1 MGKPNTMRPKLDFW
15 YEFASTYSYLAALRI
30 EAAAKERNVDI
41 VWRPFLL
48 GPIFKVQG
56 WDSSPF
62 NLLPAKGGY
71 MWRDLERLCAAQ
83 GLAFRKPDPFPQS
96 SLLAAR
102 IAWTDQMVIH
112 RPEFSRRVFLAEF
125 AGGGRIDDEAV
136 LAGILRGLDL
146 DDRAIIAAARSDRVK
161 LRLRRETDEA
171 IRLGLF
177 GAPSFVTADG
187 EIFWGNDRLDAALD
201 WAASKAEAL

>member
-1 MGKPNTMRPKLDFW
+1 MRPKLDFW

-30 EAAAKERNVDI
+30 EALARERKVDI

-48 GPIFKVQG
+48 GPIFKAQG

-62 NLLPAKGGY
+62 TLYPAKGGY
-71 MWRDLERLCAAQ
+71 MWRDLERLSAVE

-102 IAWTDQMVIH
+102 IAWTDQMIVR
-112 RPEFSRRVFLAEF
+112 RPEYSRRVFLAEF
-125 AGGGRIDDEAV
+125 AGGVRIDDEDV
-136 LAGILRGLDL
+136 LAGLLRSLDL
-146 DDRAIIAAARSDRVK
+146 DDRVILAAARSDQVK

-187 EIFWGNDRLDAALD
+187 ELFWGNDRLEAALD
-201 WAASKAEAL
+201 WAAGRAEAL